1 MHNHHNILA
10 KEAGKSN
17 KVTLEILGSNLDRF
31 LTLLVKGSKES
42 LERKIKELRKDLSDT
57 YIKDLFQKLRD
68 LGMDDKKIR
77 DVLSKWRDE

>member
-1 MHNHHNILA
+1 MIKLLFINNLA

-42 LERKIKELRKDLSDT
+42 LERKIRELRK
-57 YIKDLFQKLRD
+57 K
-68 LGMDDKKIR
+68 
-77 DVLSKWRDE
+77 